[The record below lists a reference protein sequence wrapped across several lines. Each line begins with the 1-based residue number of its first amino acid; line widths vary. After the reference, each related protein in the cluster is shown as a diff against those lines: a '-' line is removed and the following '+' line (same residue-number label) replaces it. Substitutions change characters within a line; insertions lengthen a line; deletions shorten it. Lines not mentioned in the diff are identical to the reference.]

1 MAAASRACWHRCC
14 HGENDVGVHDPGLHR
29 AITGAAS
36 AIGPALTI
44 ALSEREHGGTAA
56 FCRAGPTISGH
67 PLDVANAPGE
77 QQRTD
82 R

>member
-1 MAAASRACWHRCC
+1 MTLASTIRGRNA
-14 HGENDVGVHDPGLHR
+14 L
-29 AITGAAS
+29 ITGAAS

-44 ALSEREHGGTAA
+44 GLSERELGETAA
-56 FCRAGPTISGH
+56 VCRAGPTISGH
-67 PLDVANAPGE
+67 PLDVANAPGV

>member
-1 MAAASRACWHRCC
+1 MTLASTIRGCTA
-14 HGENDVGVHDPGLHR
+14 L
-29 AITGAAS
+29 ITGAAS

-44 ALSEREHGGTAA
+44 ALSERELGGTAA

-67 PLDVANAPGE
+67 PLDVLNAPGE